1 MASRNY
7 EQMQL
12 MRRGNSPLLSRFKV
26 WISIYKFEYAPKYG
40 LSDEN
45 SLLLT
50 QQEDCSGILRIWD
63 GPIRE
68 LPHCKDPDWY
78 ERFFLCFFRV
88 LLNLCPFPVP
98 VRRNPIANTVRIR
111 HI

>member
-1 MASRNY
+1 MATRNY

-12 MRRGNSPLLSRFKV
+12 MRRGNNPLPSRFKV
-26 WISIYKFEYAPKYG
+26 WISIYKFEYSPKYG

-45 SLLLT
+45 SLLLS

-63 GPIRE
+63 GPLRE

-78 ERFFLCFFRV
+78 EL
-88 LLNLCPFPVP
+88 
-98 VRRNPIANTVRIR
+98 A
-111 HI
+111 